1 MSIMKLEYAED
12 IYDIPYEE
20 DRNGLLNPKFR
31 NYGRKDMTPLERKA
45 VDMMNEMD
53 PTALDLVNMSGLY
66 LRIWKEIG
74 RKAESA
80 RNRTTRTL
88 MKKAQLSQTYTESA
102 QQRTEIDIAAQEAAW
117 DSIRTSV
124 TWLAEEVR
132 SRGQLMKIKDIRLSM
147 MTKK

>member
-1 MSIMKLEYAED
+1 MSVMKLEYAED
-12 IYDIPYEE
+12 IYDTPFEE
-20 DRNGLLNPKFR
+20 DQNGLFHPKFT
-31 NYGRKDMTPLERKA
+31 NYGRAQMTPLERKA
-45 VDMMNEMD
+45 VDLMNEMD

-117 DSIRTSV
+117 DSIGTSV